1 MHQPPPADQWTFESR
16 AQYNLQATADDDD
29 EERYELEKKVPPPIP
44 KRANYRPKPLR
55 WPFIVC
61 MIVVL
66 IVLMS
71 LVVYANETMPNS
83 DSTATIEPRHVMQP
97 RQQPSSAEQQ
107 SSVAEPSP
115 SSTPESVS
123 SHSQVNVVSSGDV
136 ELPTTSERKQ
146 PPASS
151 STPVPPVSQVSKEQV
166 PSSSDSPVTPNT
178 PTSAI
183 ILSSSAEAQT
193 NTPIATTIPER
204 TSRISESTVSSGVS
218 SSQPSITGKID
229 EKASDTSIRAM
240 SQTSLPL
247 SSSERSDKLSS
258 SVVSGSEASTQSI
271 MAVSE
276 SDKMRQMKGA
286 SASISTASGAS
297 SAVASSTG
305 LADQRKA
312 PATGTATLSTTLI
325 LSSTSMGTITKFT
338 SRDEVILISKST
350 FTSTFTSNGSTVT
363 YSTNYT
369 SFVSSTFTTLIP
381 TTFSGRTGS
390 VTASAITRTTT
401 RIAPGTSFM
410 TTMSLPMTTTRV
422 IPVSDGPED
431 SSLTITQTTTRV
443 VTSAVVVTPGTIIEV
458 TTEFPEQTPGGD
470 DSPPS
475 TGFYTSTGVTVMP
488 TTIATVATSTG
499 PSVVYVS
506 VGTTEITIVSTIR
519 GASMGQQN
527 VDPTPVTHIIT
538 SVFDQK
544 VVTVV
549 ETGAPRQLVVTDG
562 GVFTAVFTP
571 LPETVVTRNGG
582 QETEMVITVT
592 PSPNVAF
599 VAVPTVISGRTTV
612 MMVESTLGVGGNFKE
627 VATTIEGK
635 ATVVNVPFTPDPVLV
650 AVQTTI
656 NGKAT
661 ALLVTSTPTARFRP
675 VSLTV
680 ISQVGGST
688 GVFTTTDPPETI
700 KTVIDGTETT
710 IVRTPAPRE
719 YTTVVGGTP
728 TTVEIVTTPTG
739 TIPLSF
745 TVITTIGGSVSTTIS
760 TPMPITLVTSIS
772 GRLSTITSTPV
783 PTTRLSTIQA
793 STVTFTSV
801 SMPTMTGSPDNV
813 VTTVQRFSFTGG
825 DYFIGKFLPVI
836 LAVMITIPLRIIDLN
851 AKLYQPFF
859 AMAQEGGALGR
870 NSITLQFD
878 GWKGVL
884 APFEILMQG
893 HPVPFITTLILWSS
907 AMLVPLATEAIGM
920 KLHGACK
927 ITAIEGCGIQLGVST
942 VSAYALIAMIA
953 FIIVLLLVLLY
964 LLRNWEIGLH
974 ANPWSIAG
982 ISSLSRNASIRSQI
996 TDFKASQK
1004 AMAEKNYML
1013 GYFENA
1019 QGRDEYGIIYHDDSS
1034 QNLQAFSSGALPAED
1049 ELYGTNQHN
1058 IVKQFRKPVPF
1069 IALTYWWRL
1078 GFIFFLASLFILVLY
1093 YHVTLQVQSS
1103 FKDATDSQSWGVR
1116 FFLSALGVIIVFCW
1130 ESIFVSKFVPILT
1143 RTTPRGLS
1151 LTVELSGIA
1160 IISPYYHMDRQS
1172 QQPESSILLTRPT
1185 NSFYGIY
1192 AALLEGNVVL
1202 MLAAFMAI
1210 LAEFLPI
1217 LLSNIPYNL
1226 TQTLATHDIC
1236 VLTSISILAL
1246 MLVTLVASLFIK
1258 WPDMPVDPRSIAGA
1272 MYYINE
1278 SRMLEDFEGLS
1289 TLNSDDREKKVK
1301 ELGRRYFY
1309 GAISG
1314 KDGRR
1319 MAVDSIESVED
1330 TAYTGGHWFLPQTE
1344 VDHEERSSEH
1354 ELASQD
1360 AGNETE
1366 HGQARRINHRE
1377 VGLV

>member
-151 STPVPPVSQVSKEQV
+151 STPVPPVS
-166 PSSSDSPVTPNT
+166 
-178 PTSAI
+178 
-183 ILSSSAEAQT
+183 
-193 NTPIATTIPER
+193 
-204 TSRISESTVSSGVS
+204 
-218 SSQPSITGKID
+218 
-229 EKASDTSIRAM
+229 
-240 SQTSLPL
+240 
-247 SSSERSDKLSS
+247 
-258 SVVSGSEASTQSI
+258 QSI

-499 PSVVYVS
+499 PSVV
-506 VGTTEITIVSTIR
+506 
-519 GASMGQQN
+519 
-527 VDPTPVTHIIT
+527 
-538 SVFDQK
+538 
-544 VVTVV
+544 
-549 ETGAPRQLVVTDG
+549 
-562 GVFTAVFTP
+562 
-571 LPETVVTRNGG
+571 
-582 QETEMVITVT
+582 
-592 PSPNVAF
+592 
-599 VAVPTVISGRTTV
+599 
-612 MMVESTLGVGGNFKE
+612 
-627 VATTIEGK
+627 
-635 ATVVNVPFTPDPVLV
+635 
-650 AVQTTI
+650 
-656 NGKAT
+656 
-661 ALLVTSTPTARFRP
+661 
-675 VSLTV
+675 
-680 ISQVGGST
+680 
-688 GVFTTTDPPETI
+688 
-700 KTVIDGTETT
+700 
-710 IVRTPAPRE
+710 E
-719 YTTVVGGTP
+719 YTTVVG
-728 TTVEIVTTPTG
+728 
-739 TIPLSF
+739 
-745 TVITTIGGSVSTTIS
+745 
-760 TPMPITLVTSIS
+760 
-772 GRLSTITSTPV
+772 
-783 PTTRLSTIQA
+783 
-793 STVTFTSV
+793 
-801 SMPTMTGSPDNV
+801 GSPDNV

-964 LLRNWEIGLH
+964 LLRNWETGLH

-1004 AMAEKNYML
+1004 AMAAKNYML

-1058 IVKQFRKPVPF
+1058 IV
-1069 IALTYWWRL
+1069 
-1078 GFIFFLASLFILVLY
+1078 
-1093 YHVTLQVQSS
+1093 QSS

-1130 ESIFVSKFVPILT
+1130 ESIFVS
-1143 RTTPRGLS
+1143 
-1151 LTVELSGIA
+1151 IA

-1236 VLTSISILAL
+1236 ALTSISILAL

-1258 WPDMPVDPRSIAGA
+1258 WPHMPVDPRSIAGA